1 MVKTA
6 HLVFEN
12 KVFIYVHVCSVVSN
26 FASPQTIACQASLS
40 LGLPSKNTGVGYCFL
55 LQGIFLSQGSS
66 LCLLHWQAILY
77 CWATREDSFYLHVLS
92 TSYVESIFMKGNN
105 RECVK
110 MRVGEI
116 QDKYKTKLFFLNL
129 FA

>member
-55 LQGIFLSQGSS
+55 LQGIFLSQGS
-66 LCLLHWQAILY
+66 
-77 CWATREDSFYLHVLS
+77 
-92 TSYVESIFMKGNN
+92 
-105 RECVK
+105 
-110 MRVGEI
+110 
-116 QDKYKTKLFFLNL
+116 
-129 FA
+129 